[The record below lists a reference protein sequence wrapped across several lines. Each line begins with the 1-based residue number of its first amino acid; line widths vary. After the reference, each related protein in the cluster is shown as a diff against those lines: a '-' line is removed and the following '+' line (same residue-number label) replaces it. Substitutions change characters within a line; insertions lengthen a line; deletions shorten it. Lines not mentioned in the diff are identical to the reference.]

1 MKRNDKDITE
11 EMKHQ
16 FKIIVVFVYIVL
28 CNPFAY
34 SAEENDL
41 SEAINSL
48 FDNREGRP
56 GCAVGVINNGK
67 YIHKRG
73 YGLANLE
80 NNISIDE
87 NSIFRIGSIS
97 KQFTAMTIAI
107 LEEKGLLT
115 FEDEMQKHIPD
126 LIDYGEKV
134 TINQMVHHFSG
145 LGDYEYMDYPGRFRN
160 AVDEEFRWGNE
171 DYLTNDEFHALIKT
185 LPLIRKPERKFWYSN
200 TGYALL
206 ALVAQNLS
214 GLSLRE
220 LAEREIFNPL
230 EMNDTFFN
238 DDVNLIVK
246 NRADAYSP
254 IKGKS
259 GQYKINMTNLS
270 WVGDGGVHTSLNDFI
285 KWDQNFYDNKLGGAD
300 VSLIKT
306 MEKTYAET
314 KVKKRNQ
321 KMSREQRNQQTYAF
335 AQNLAY
341 YNGYKRWSHS
351 GSWVGYLAYYTRFP
365 ELSFSTAVFCNTNEI
380 NATKIANDI
389 VDLFFKMKQ
398 KSSD

>member
-1 MKRNDKDITE
+1 
-11 EMKHQ
+11 MKHQ
-16 FKIIVVFVYIVL
+16 FKIIVVFICIL
-28 CNPFAY
+28 LSNPPAY
-34 SAEENDL
+34 STEDNNL
-41 SEAINSL
+41 SKAIDSL

-56 GCAVGVINNGK
+56 GCAVGVINNGE

-80 NNISIDE
+80 HNISIDE

-97 KQFTAMTIAI
+97 KQFTAMAIAI
-107 LEEKGLLT
+107 LEEQGLLA
-115 FEDEMQKHIPD
+115 FDDEMQKHIPD

-134 TINQMVHHFSG
+134 TINQMIHHFSG

-171 DYLTNDEFHALIKT
+171 DYLTNEEFYALIKT

-206 ALVAQNLS
+206 TLVAQNVS

-220 LAEREIFNPL
+220 LAERDIFKPL
-230 EMNDTFFN
+230 AMNDSFFN
-238 DDVNLIVK
+238 DDVNLIIK

-254 IKGKS
+254 IKGKP

-270 WVGDGGVHTSLNDFI
+270 WVGDGGVYTSLNDFI
-285 KWDQNFYDNKLGGAD
+285 KWDQNFYDNKLGVAD
-300 VSLIKT
+300 ESLINT
-306 MEKTYAET
+306 MEETYTET
-314 KVKKRNQ
+314 KVRKRNQ
-321 KMSREQRNQQTYAF
+321 KMSREQENQKTYAF

-351 GSWVGYLAYYTRFP
+351 GSWVGYLAHYTRFP

-380 NATKIANDI
+380 DATIIADDI
-389 VDLFFKMKQ
+389 VDLFFEMKQ
-398 KSSD
+398 EASD